1 MIIKNRLLAL
11 LTCIFMLFALSAA
24 GQSTKTLREK
34 KIAAVTVN
42 EYFVEE
48 GMDDPVVES
57 IERYNEDGD
66 LVELKEMNRRGEV
79 KLWEKYVYDD
89 KGKLVEEAFLDSKGR
104 VTRTEKSIY
113 ADGLKI
119 EKQYY
124 NSKDMLY
131 KRKVYEYEYRK

>member
-1 MIIKNRLLAL
+1 MIVKKSVMAL
-11 LTCIFMLFALSAA
+11 LTGALLLIVVSAA
-24 GQSTKTLREK
+24 GQSTKTIKEK
-34 KIAAVTVN
+34 KIATVTVH

-48 GMDDPVVES
+48 GMDDPLVES

-66 LVELKEMNRRGEV
+66 LVELQEMSRRGEV
-79 KLWEKYVYDD
+79 KLWEKYVYDE
-89 KGKLVEEAFLDSKGR
+89 KGKLVEEVFLDSKGR
-104 VTRTEKSIY
+104 ITRTEKSIY

-131 KRKVYEYEYRK
+131 KRKVYEYEYRR